1 MIVAG
6 VASYKMY
13 SEPMFDNKHLQLFS
27 LNTSDT
33 KPTKKIKM
41 AKTDKQRKALT
52 KSLVPISQSMEHSL

>member
-33 KPTKKIKM
+33 KQPKK
-41 AKTDKQRKALT
+41 DKNAQN
-52 KSLVPISQSMEHSL
+52 

>member
-1 MIVAG
+1 MCNCNFMIVAG

-33 KPTKKIKM
+33 KQPKKIKM
-41 AKTDKQRKALT
+41 AKTDKQR
-52 KSLVPISQSMEHSL
+52 